1 VTIALHFA
9 GGRWTMDFS
18 GWPPEIAARM
28 GELLAGGALQIPPPV
43 FVEMGGEIVAWD
55 MAAKSLAVRFPVQA
69 RFQNPMGYMQGGMI
83 AAAVDN
89 VVGPL
94 SFMVAPPSVTRSLT
108 MEYLRP
114 IPPSLAEFTVV
125 ARLVAAE
132 VRRGPGTLLA
142 KATLHNRI
150 LRRFGG

>member
-1 VTIALHFA
+1 
-9 GGRWTMDFS
+9 MDFS

-132 VRRGPGTLLA
+132 GVELLFEAEVRRGPGTLLA

>member
-1 VTIALHFA
+1 
-9 GGRWTMDFS
+9 MDFS
-18 GWPPEIAARM
+18 GWPPEVAARM
-28 GELLAGGALQIPPPV
+28 EALLAGGPLQIPPPV
-43 FVEMGGEIVAWD
+43 FVEMGGEVVAWD

-94 SFMVAPPSVTRSLT
+94 SFMVAPPSVTKSLT

-114 IPPSLAEFTVV
+114 IPPSVAEITVV
-125 ARLVAAE
+125 ARLVATEGVELVFAAE
-132 VRRGPGTLLA
+132 VWRGQGTLLA
-142 KATLHNRI
+142 KATLRNRV

>member
-1 VTIALHFA
+1 
-9 GGRWTMDFS
+9 MDFS

-43 FVEMGGEIVAWD
+43 FVEMGGEVVAWD

-132 VRRGPGTLLA
+132 GEALLFEAEVRRGQGTLLA

>member
-1 VTIALHFA
+1 
-9 GGRWTMDFS
+9 MDFS

-43 FVEMGGEIVAWD
+43 FVEMGGEVVAWD
-55 MAAKSLAVRFPVQA
+55 MAAKSLTVRFPVQA

-132 VRRGPGTLLA
+132 GVALVFAAEVRRGQGTLLA

-150 LRRFGG
+150 LRRFGV